1 MQLSIQIKKT
11 IQGSSTLT
19 VKRPDGTTTFS
30 KLNVGFEIHDIVHYV
45 VEKRLNLKKSFYG
58 MLAQGY
64 GIQDFQLSN
73 EKRPEALQPKNM
85 AKEALVTEHLV
96 NLLTIDYLSTEN
108 QMNLYDS
115 LETILKDKG
124 LPFPQNLNVEGLV
137 SIQGELADWM
147 NKWNGLENG
156 QVLTMELEL

>member
-1 MQLSIQIKKT
+1 
-11 IQGSSTLT
+11 
-19 VKRPDGTTTFS
+19 
-30 KLNVGFEIHDIVHYV
+30 
-45 VEKRLNLKKSFYG
+45 

-108 QMNLYDS
+108 QMNLFDS
-115 LETILKDKG
+115 LETILKDKD
-124 LPFPQNLNVEGLV
+124 LPFPQNLNAEGLV